1 MKTSYCHPTATRED
15 KLEAMLILTL
25 AMLRDLHEGYP
36 WGYPWDQLGT
46 WYDDMIDDAKE
57 LGVHVEEN

>member
-15 KLEAMLILTL
+15 KLEAMLIMTL
-25 AMLRDLHEGYP
+25 GMLRDLHEGYT
-36 WGYPWDQLGT
+36 WEQLGV

-57 LGVHVEEN
+57 LGISMEDI